1 MGKRQLELECMISS
15 SVNIVTKGWYIC
27 MDSNRGCVSS
37 WELTQVLGSGY
48 SPPGMVVHTVEVGP
62 AARIPLLRCQPTGKL
77 LQVLQYYFLS
87 LTK

>member
-1 MGKRQLELECMISS
+1 MRKIGKIICISMGKRQLELECMISS

-37 WELTQVLGSGY
+37 WKLTQVLGSGY

-62 AARIPLLRCQPTGKL
+62 D
-77 LQVLQYYFLS
+77 S
-87 LTK
+87 